1 VLREVGQ
8 HWAAAIGPRQRQ
20 LTALPVDPTL
30 RRVSKRLQPTR
41 FGRIAPVQMFEPR
54 RRDEAVAKEPA
65 QTTPSQ
71 LGRLATAV
79 RRVVVGPP
87 LSSSAVIQERMRKLI
102 ALPVLGSDLL
112 SSVAYGPEAMLSV
125 LVLAGTAGLAWSVPI
140 AAVLVFLM
148 IAVGISYRQTIRA
161 YPSGAGSYIVAG
173 DNLGEV
179 AGLAAA
185 VGLMTDYVLT
195 VAVSIAAGVA
205 AVTSA
210 IPALGPYAVGLGL
223 AAIAVLLAGNLRG
236 VRQAG
241 TAFAWPTYAFVVA
254 IFLLVG
260 AGLVAAA
267 ARGWRPI
274 PPPAIKPFEAISVL
288 LILRAF
294 TSGATSMTGIEAASN
309 AIPAFQPVEWRNART
324 TLSWMVGLLVVMFVG
339 LIAVISLEGIVPR
352 SSETVLSQLARKT
365 FGGGPLYAYVQA
377 TSALVLFFAA
387 NTAFND
393 LPRLLFFMARNR
405 HAPRIFMRM
414 GDRLAFSN
422 GIIALSIVAAILF
435 VAFRGLTGA
444 LIPLYAVGVFLA
456 FTLSQSGMVVH
467 WLRRRQPHWRKSIAI
482 NGLGAALC
490 ALVLVTAALTK
501 FTEGAWVVVVGMPL
515 LILLG
520 LRIRHHYDTEQKE
533 VAMHPL
539 PPGIHSRAIV
549 PVLSPAGA
557 VETAD
562 SGMTEREESPEEI
575 RHLIAVAI
583 ARFDLSSLRALAY
596 AASFDQ
602 PVLAVHIS
610 PDEDEARRFR
620 QYWEV
625 WGDHLRVEVIVSPY
639 RAIVGPLANYLAVL
653 HSIRPGIVLTVV
665 IPELVVRHGWHQ
677 LLHAQVAVRIRRVL
691 RREPGVVIATVPFH
705 LSD

>member
-1 VLREVGQ
+1 
-8 HWAAAIGPRQRQ
+8 
-20 LTALPVDPTL
+20 
-30 RRVSKRLQPTR
+30 LQPTR

-54 RRDEAVAKEPA
+54 RRDEAVAKAAAEGP
-65 QTTPSQ
+65 PSR
-71 LGRLATAV
+71 LRRLATTV
-79 RRVVVGPP
+79 RRAVLGPP
-87 LSSSAVIQERMRKLI
+87 LSSSALIQERMRKLI

-125 LVLAGTAGLAWSVPI
+125 LVLAGTAGLAWSAPI
-140 AAVLVFLM
+140 AAVLVLLTVA
-148 IAVGISYRQTIRA
+148 IGISYRQTIRA

-185 VGLMTDYVLT
+185 IGLMTDYILT

-205 AVTSA
+205 AVSSA
-210 IPALGPYAVGLGL
+210 IPALGPYTVVLGL
-223 AAIAVLLAGNLRG
+223 VAIGILLAGNLRG

-241 TAFAWPTYAFVVA
+241 AAFAWPTYAFLVA
-254 IFLLVG
+254 IFILIG
-260 AGLVAAA
+260 GGLAAAA

-274 PPPAIKPFEAISVL
+274 PPPAIKPVEAVGLL

-324 TLSWMVGLLVVMFVG
+324 TLSWMVGLLVLMFVG
-339 LIAVISLEGIVPR
+339 LMTVISLEGVVPR
-352 SSETVLSQLARKT
+352 GGETLLSQLGHRI
-365 FGGGPLYAYVQA
+365 FGAGPLYAYVQA
-377 TSALVLFFAA
+377 ASALVLFFAA

-393 LPRLLFFMARNR
+393 FPRLLFFMARNR
-405 HAPRIFMRM
+405 HAPRIFLRM

-422 GIIALSIVAAILF
+422 GIIALAIVAGILF

-467 WLRRRQPHWRKSIAI
+467 WLRHREPHWRKNLAM

-490 ALVLVTAALTK
+490 AVVLVTAAVTK
-501 FTEGAWVVVVGMPL
+501 FAEGAWVVVIGMPL
-515 LILLG
+515 LIMLG
-520 LRIRHHYDTEQKE
+520 LRIRRHYDTEQKE
-533 VAMHPL
+533 VMMHPVAGGL
-539 PPGIHSRAIV
+539 HRRAIV
-549 PVLSPAGA
+549 PALPPVRA

-562 SGMTEREESPEEI
+562 AGVAEREESPEEI
-575 RHLIAVAI
+575 RHLIAVAV
-583 ARFDLSSLRALAY
+583 ARFDLASLRALAY

-620 QYWEV
+620 RYWEV
-625 WGDHLRVEVIVSPY
+625 WGNHLRVEVIVSPY
-639 RAIVGPLANYLAVL
+639 RAVVGPLASYLEAL
-653 HSIRPGIVLTVV
+653 HALRPSVVLTVV
-665 IPELVVRHGWHQ
+665 LPELVARHAWHQ
-677 LLHAQVAVRIRRVL
+677 VLHARVAARIRRAL
-691 RREPGVVIATVPFH
+691 RWEPGVVITTVPFH
-705 LSD
+705 LSC